1 MAILKNC
8 INCLQNIE
16 RYFFITLNKFECAA
30 IEIRTRS
37 FWLLLAGGELY
48 CHPSTPIKKNLR
60 YIQRNNCSVDGS
72 HLRNLFP
79 ENGTFPSHRC
89 LCIFFTGSFRFLAFS
104 IQLITSVS
112 LSWPTHTKGFSFGFF
127 DGVILLFI
135 VRPLHANFRWL
146 CDISSMYIVYERV
159 EEKSVLILCDL
170 LIRWRRTRT
179 SPHTFDIRSM
189 FTYSTSSFNFFSH
202 AINYHCYY
210 YLWLQTQHVFQQ
222 LFGCV
227 WTQPYSSFI
236 SCVWYIILGVRLS
249 PSWVYVC
256 VFGVLPCA
264 LLNFNFGKSLISEQV

>member
-1 MAILKNC
+1 MTILKNC

-37 FWLLLAGGELY
+37 FWLILAGYPWRALLPY
-48 CHPSTPIKKNLR
+48 IDTHKKNLR

-135 VRPLHANFRWL
+135 VRPLHANFR
-146 CDISSMYIVYERV
+146 
-159 EEKSVLILCDL
+159 
-170 LIRWRRTRT
+170 
-179 SPHTFDIRSM
+179 
-189 FTYSTSSFNFFSH
+189 
-202 AINYHCYY
+202 
-210 YLWLQTQHVFQQ
+210 
-222 LFGCV
+222 
-227 WTQPYSSFI
+227 
-236 SCVWYIILGVRLS
+236 
-249 PSWVYVC
+249 
-256 VFGVLPCA
+256 
-264 LLNFNFGKSLISEQV
+264 